1 MRKFYKNLLLAGL
14 FLFIVGSSYAQ
25 TPDCYYDANW
35 KPTTRE
41 YAVYYRVITKLKE
54 NYYKIEDFYADGT
67 LQMLGYSNERKCKDG
82 KLINETTWYDEDG
95 VKTAYLKY
103 NEDGQVAIE
112 TKIEGYNETT
122 IFYKDKIPYKGTK
135 IIKGSPFIVAFDKLK
150 NGRFI
155 VEKLYYFQKLLIEKN
170 YTFDKDSFIASS
182 DEKYYDYNGKLINQ
196 ENSGK
201 LDKGEYK
208 KVEYYNTGYL
218 VTTYHK
224 HYPIIQENFDSN
236 NQLIHSI
243 VFKEGSP
250 ENGVYSIANVNYS
263 LTTIIYNNGIVT
275 NITNFLD
282 NKKKLIEVDMQ
293 DSGMLLT
300 FYDSTGAILGSVKT
314 DKNKNPDNGKVFF
327 KGKLVEVYKNGEMV
341 EEYTYNKNNN
351 SLQNFLNKRELFSYD
366 YFDTKDWFL
375 IAKRVNNEKTYY
387 DKQGNII
394 STLLLKKECDNS
406 NQNCNWINYT
416 GKYYP
421 NAERF
426 NYTDYLDYKEGELI
440 GKQYSFRFGKI
451 IRLSSI
457 ENSTSAQLTQIYKN
471 GKLKETYKED
481 IVNDNLTVLD
491 RKIYDE
497 NGILLDK
504 SNVAYNLPI
513 VEHDYLY
520 DELVIIEEIKDE
532 APVVVFEEKVDDT
545 KVYTIVEQMPEFP
558 GGEKEMIKFIDSN
571 IIYPQYAID
580 NELTGK
586 SIIALVVYENGE
598 LHDITVKRSSGY
610 PVLDKEAK
618 RIISSMP
625 KWKPGKQQGRA
636 VRVSYLI
643 PVTFKLKG
651 NDEKK

>member
-1 MRKFYKNLLLAGL
+1 MKIYKNLFSAGL
-14 FLFIVGSSYAQ
+14 FLFVVGSSYAQ

-35 KPTTRE
+35 KPTSRE
-41 YAVYYRVITKLKE
+41 YAAYYRVITKLKE

-82 KLINETTWYDEDG
+82 KLINETTWYDKDG
-95 VKTAYLKY
+95 LMSSYQKY
-103 NEDGQVAIE
+103 DENGQVAIE

-150 NGRFI
+150 NGRFS
-155 VEKLYYFQKLLIEKN
+155 VEKLYYFQKLLIDKN
-170 YTFDKDSFIASS
+170 YTVNKGGNITSS
-182 DEKYYDYNGKLINQ
+182 YVKYYDYYGKLIYQ
-196 ENSGK
+196 ENSEK
-201 LDKGEYK
+201 LDKGK
-208 KVEYYNTGYL
+208 NKRVNYYNAGYI
-218 VTTYHK
+218 VTTYNEQ
-224 HYPIIQENFDSN
+224 YPIIQENFDSN

-250 ENGVYSIANVNYS
+250 ENGVYSLANVNYS
-263 LTTIIYNNGIVT
+263 LTTIRYKNGIVT
-275 NITNFLD
+275 NTTFFLD
-282 NKKKLIEVDMQ
+282 SEKKLTEVYMQ
-293 DSGMLLT
+293 DSGMVLT
-300 FYDSTGAILGSVKT
+300 FYDSIGANIGSVKT
-314 DKNKNPDNGKVFF
+314 DKNKNLDNGTVFYR
-327 KGKLVEVYKNGEMV
+327 GKLIEVYKNGEMI
-341 EEYTYNKNNN
+341 EEYTYNKNIN
-351 SLQNFLNKRELFSYD
+351 SLQDFLNKGKLFSYD
-366 YFDTKDWFL
+366 YFDTKDCFL

-421 NAERF
+421 NAEEF
-426 NYTDYLDYKEGELI
+426 NYTDYIEYKEGKLI
-440 GKQYSFRFGKI
+440 GKQYSFRFGKV

-457 ENSTSAQLTQIYKN
+457 ENSTSAQLAQIYKN

-481 IVNDNLTVLD
+481 IVNDKLTVLD

-497 NGILLDK
+497 NGIILDK

-520 DELVIIEEIKDE
+520 DVLVIAEGMEE
-532 APVVVFEEKVDDT
+532 APVVAEIVDDT

-558 GGEKEMIKFIDSN
+558 RGDIEMIKFIDSN

-580 NELTGK
+580 NELTGR
-586 SIIALVVYENGE
+586 SIIAFVVYENGE

-610 PVLDKEAK
+610 PELDKEAV
-618 RIISSMP
+618 RVISSMP

-651 NDEKK
+651 NEEKK